1 MWCSRSGERCS
12 DRGGARRI
20 LNTGTEAAIS
30 EWRRAFALGFCAQLV
45 TFCAGACRGSCI
57 TMGTDLTQH
66 QAHYRVLGP
75 HHARAELTYGEV
87 WMRYSSGVH
96 ASVITS
102 NSLRC
107 KQVLSEDATQLAS

>member
-45 TFCAGACRGSCI
+45 FYCGMRRAPQCCAMRECGAGN
-57 TMGTDLTQH
+57 
-66 QAHYRVLGP
+66 
-75 HHARAELTYGEV
+75 
-87 WMRYSSGVH
+87 
-96 ASVITS
+96 
-102 NSLRC
+102 NSWRNKL
-107 KQVLSEDATQLAS
+107 LFMLFMQLARSTLVDP